1 MRITIKTL
9 IILMISFVSYP
20 IVGYAQTETV
30 LDAKEILARCKSEG
44 AVNVVNELTSSELQ
58 KDWIR
63 LTEYVETGDTA
74 WIEASACLMPGTHL
88 GKSASAWIFLKL
100 AWLDA
105 LTKNP
110 TAMLE
115 IEYQGASLENICRLP
130 HIEPEEDFLAQYVK
144 DTLAALD
151 KVDAPHLQEK
161 KQLCMRIMKAAFEDP
176 NRCKFINEA
185 WHCPTKE

>member
-1 MRITIKTL
+1 MRTTIKTL
-9 IILMISFVSYP
+9 IILVISFVSYP

-44 AVNVVNELTSSELQ
+44 AVNIVNELTSSEMQ

-74 WIEASACLMPGTHL
+74 WIEASACLMPGTL
-88 GKSASAWIFLKL
+88 ESYSASDWIFLKL
-100 AWLDA
+100 AWLEA

-115 IEYQGASLENICRLP
+115 IEYQGVALEDTCELP
-130 HIEPEEDFLAQYVK
+130 HIEPEEDFLVQYVK

-151 KVDAPHLQEK
+151 KVDAPHLQEG
-161 KQLCMRIMKAAFEDP
+161 KQRCMRMMKAAFDDP
-176 NRCKFINEA
+176 DRCKLINEI